1 MNDEISPRIE
11 FNLTEIDQIFPMVK
25 YHLLTF
31 SPSAYHIIVH
41 PPLIKIDRGRA
52 PRRPRP
58 NTDLPSWRSRRQSS
72 ASLLHYGDTSWN
84 SKMSSLRGVL
94 MHGLERAYH
103 LKQTHS
109 KKSPLRQ
116 HRPTQRVARAASL
129 QTRKETTHGPRMNP
143 KSSHSPASAN
153 PGTSYSE
160 HKPKTPPPDLP
171 SLLLDSR
178 IVYIGMP
185 VS

>member
-1 MNDEISPRIE
+1 MP
-11 FNLTEIDQIFPMVK
+11 
-25 YHLLTF
+25 
-31 SPSAYHIIVH
+31 
-41 PPLIKIDRGRA
+41 
-52 PRRPRP
+52 
-58 NTDLPSWRSRRQSS
+58 
-72 ASLLHYGDTSWN
+72 
-84 SKMSSLRGVL
+84 SLRGVL

-103 LKQTHS
+103 LKQTPS

-116 HRPTQRVARAASL
+116 HHPTQRVARAASL
-129 QTRKETTHGPRMNP
+129 LTRKETTHGPRMNP

-153 PGTSYSE
+153 PGTSYSD

-178 IVYIGMP
+178 IVYVGMP